1 MWNPFRSKK
10 KKQLKK
16 ALQNL
21 RNLHEMVGI
30 LDNWARHG
38 LIFWRRKDNIL
49 IIEEPVALLKLAE
62 GRKGFLKFLNQIAVW
77 QSSQLIDEAYETHRI
92 KVETEAVRKA
102 QRKFANLTK
111 ADIMRIRQ
119 EARENLPMLP
129 IEQLDYIKEFD
140 IFVVRASAPSA
151 PDATE
156 ESGQLLA
163 LGHYDGEKV
172 EMAMYDDI
180 KLNLQSDRNEQSEK

>member
-30 LDNWARHG
+30 LDKWARHG

-151 PDATE
+151 QEATE